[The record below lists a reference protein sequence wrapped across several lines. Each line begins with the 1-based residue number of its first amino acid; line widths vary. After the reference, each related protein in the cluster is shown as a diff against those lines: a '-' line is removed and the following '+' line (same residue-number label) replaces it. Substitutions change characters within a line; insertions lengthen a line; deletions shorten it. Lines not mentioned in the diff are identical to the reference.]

1 MRQYR
6 VARRY
11 AEALITAAEQ
21 QNLLEKVSGDCEMLQ
36 RLLTE
41 SRDLQVF
48 LKSPVIKKDK
58 KLTAL
63 REMFAKKLN
72 ALTMSFLEL
81 LAEKGREEVL
91 ADMLLQFFALRDD
104 RLGIVNVE
112 IKAATELSKD
122 QHESIRKKFEGLTRK
137 SVRLSF
143 SLDKHL
149 RGGFVARVGDTM
161 YDGSVKRQLELLR
174 ERFAEG
180 VGSN

>member
-11 AEALITAAEQ
+11 AEALISAAEQ
-21 QNLLEKVSGDCEMLQ
+21 KHLLEKVSDDCAMLQ
-36 RLLTE
+36 RLLMD
-41 SRDLQVF
+41 SREFQLF
-48 LKSPVIKKDK
+48 LKSPVIKRDK
-58 KLTAL
+58 KQTAMQG
-63 REMFAKKLN
+63 MFAKKVN
-72 ALTMSFLEL
+72 PVTMSFLEL
-81 LAEKGREEVL
+81 LTGKGREDIL
-91 ADMLLQFFALRDD
+91 AEILQQYSALRDD

-122 QHESIRKKFEGLTRK
+122 QHDSFKKKFEGLTRK
-137 SVRLSF
+137 SVRLAF

-149 RGGFVARVGDTM
+149 KGGFIARVGDTV

>member
-36 RLLTE
+36 RLLME

-48 LKSPVIKKDK
+48 LKSPVIKREK
-58 KLTAL
+58 KQEAL
-63 REMFAKKLN
+63 RAMFAKKLDKV
-72 ALTMSFLEL
+72 TMSFLEL
-81 LAEKGREEVL
+81 ITEKGREEFL
-91 ADMLLQFFALRDD
+91 SDILQQYFALRDD

-112 IKAATELSKD
+112 IKAATELSKN
-122 QHESIRKKFEGLTRK
+122 QHEGIRKKFEGLTRK

-149 RGGFVARVGDTM
+149 KGGFVARVGDTM

>member
-21 QNLLEKVSGDCEMLQ
+21 KNLLEKISGDCEMLQ
-36 RLLTE
+36 RLLTQ
-41 SRDLQVF
+41 SRELQLF
-48 LKSPVIKKDK
+48 LKSPVIKRDRKRE
-58 KLTAL
+58 AL
-63 REMFAKKLN
+63 QGMFAKKVD
-72 ALTMSFLEL
+72 AVTMSFLDL
-81 LAEKGREEVL
+81 LTEKGREDIL
-91 ADMLLQFFALRDD
+91 ADILQQYFALRDD

-122 QHESIRKKFEGLTRK
+122 QHESIRKKFEGMTRK
-137 SVRLSF
+137 NVRLAF

-149 RGGFVARVGDTM
+149 KGGFIARVGDTV